1 MQKEQIKKIYSK
13 YSPVYDVIFAQ
24 VFSPRIRL
32 GLKRIGIKKGD
43 TILEV
48 GVGTGLSL
56 PFYPD
61 NCNVVGIDITRKM
74 LNRAYGKKVKL
85 GLDHVSLFEMD
96 AENIAF
102 SDNSFDHAVVPF
114 VISVVPD
121 PEKMVSEVK
130 RVTKRNGNI
139 VIINHFCSSNFF
151 LSKLETF
158 LSPLSSKIGW
168 RYGVTTDLLSNHCN
182 LYIEEIV
189 KKNRLDPWRIIHAK
203 NNK

>member
-13 YSPVYDVIFAQ
+13 YSPVYDAIFAQ

-32 GLKRIGIKKGD
+32 GLKRIGIKKGER
-43 TILEV
+43 ILEV

-74 LNRAYGKKVKL
+74 LDRASGKKERL

-102 SDNSFDHAVVPF
+102 ADDSFDHAVVPF
-114 VISVVPD
+114 VISVVSD

-139 VIINHFCSSNFF
+139 VIINHFCSNNLF
-151 LSKLETF
+151 LSKLENF
-158 LSPLSSKIGW
+158 VSPLSAKIGW

-182 LYIEEIV
+182 LYIEEII
-189 KKNRLDPWRIIHAK
+189 KKNRLDLWRIIHARNRK
-203 NNK
+203 